1 VPLFAMIAKD
11 KPGTGEQRTATRP
24 VHLEHLKSMGET
36 LVLAGALMGE
46 DGNPE
51 GSLLVLEAPSLE
63 AATATLMADPFVAEG
78 IFGSVEIKPWRVAFN
93 HSGREF

>member
-1 VPLFAMIAKD
+1 MPLFAMIAKD
-11 KPGTGEQRTATRP
+11 RPGTGDKRTATRP
-24 VHLEHLKSMGET
+24 VHLEHLKAIGDK

-51 GSLLVLEAPSLE
+51 GSLLVLEAENLE
-63 AATATLMADPFVAEG
+63 VAKATLLADPFIAEG
-78 IFGSVEIKPWRVAFN
+78 IFGSVEVKPWRVAFN

>member
-1 VPLFAMIAKD
+1 MPLFAMIAKD
-11 KPGTGEQRTATRP
+11 RPGTGDKRTATRP
-24 VHLEHLKSMGET
+24 VHLEHLKAMGEK

-51 GSLLVLEAPSLE
+51 GSLLVLEAENLD
-63 AATATLMADPFVAEG
+63 AAKAALLADPFIAEG
-78 IFGSVEIKPWRVAFN
+78 IFGSVEVKPWRVAFN